1 MSTCQVNFL
10 KDMNI
15 LKMECL
21 CMFVG
26 VLLPKMSSLITFR
39 LIEENLSL
47 QGRSCLLL
55 MASPNLKVPASRV
68 VGEGP

>member
-1 MSTCQVNFL
+1 MSSKSFKRHEHFEKWNAYL
-10 KDMNI
+10 RS
-15 LKMECL
+15 
-21 CMFVG
+21 FVG
-26 VLLPKMSSLITFR
+26 VLLPKMSSLNTFR

-55 MASPNLKVPASRV
+55 MDSPNLKVPASRV